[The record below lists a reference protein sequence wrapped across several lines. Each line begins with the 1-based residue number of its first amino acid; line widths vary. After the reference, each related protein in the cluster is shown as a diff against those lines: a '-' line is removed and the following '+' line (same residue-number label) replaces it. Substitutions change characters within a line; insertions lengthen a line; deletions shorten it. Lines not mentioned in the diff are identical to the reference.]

1 MQPPIEAHLTRTP
14 GSDSAGITGEPLV
27 RDTSAGGALHP
38 KNPATRENGRVF
50 DEPARVAED
59 IALLERLRSGLR
71 AAPRIAGEQ
80 RIALGDELHRI
91 VVPDWGALAAG
102 RPVVGVGFF
111 GQAREGVDHEPIAL
125 LEDEIVGRATALDG
139 LLAYHNARLESARWA
154 NLVVFAEPAAVG
166 GLRFDAMH
174 ETAVAL
180 TAAHYASLRLH
191 RGDLADGALGAARY
205 ALERTL
211 FIDFDET
218 PPRRWVRTS
227 GSSGSRPG
235 GA

>member
-1 MQPPIEAHLTRTP
+1 
-14 GSDSAGITGEPLV
+14 
-27 RDTSAGGALHP
+27 
-38 KNPATRENGRVF
+38 VF
-50 DEPARVAED
+50 DDPARVQED
-59 IALLERLRSGLR
+59 LELLERLRSALR
-71 AAPRIAGEQ
+71 SAPRISGEQ
-80 RIALGDELHRI
+80 RLALGEELHRI
-91 VVPDWGALAAG
+91 VVPDWSALAAG

-111 GQAREGVDHEPIAL
+111 GQVRDGVDHEPIAL
-125 LEDEIVGRATALDG
+125 LEDEIVGRASALEG
-139 LLAYHNARLESARWA
+139 LLAYHNARLEPARWA

-166 GLRFDAMH
+166 GLRFDALH

-191 RGDLADGALGAARY
+191 RGDLADGALGAAPY

-211 FIDFDET
+211 FIDFDEA

-227 GSSGSRPG
+227 GSSGSRLG